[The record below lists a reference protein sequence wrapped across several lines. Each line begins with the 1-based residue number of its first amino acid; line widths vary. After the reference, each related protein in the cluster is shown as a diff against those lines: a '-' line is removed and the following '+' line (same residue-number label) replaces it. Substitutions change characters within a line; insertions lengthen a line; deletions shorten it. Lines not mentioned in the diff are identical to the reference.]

1 MAQVRKYKGGTGE
14 GGIKKLKE
22 QTVMKTDADG
32 NLTDEIEE
40 AVVTA
45 KAPIV
50 TPKTGL
56 KGSRYFIDNV
66 EQDRDEFLKYLH
78 NTLQTDLW
86 SVIDSD
92 KNNNHDYHFAKGS
105 NSFTVTNRDDNSD
118 VTNKLFSNI
127 TATPA
132 DSNAKRNW
140 GAFFNSKQHRYRE
153 DIARIFGFNKEKPY
167 DGQPLRRGVSEFLYN
182 EDDNKNPIYD
192 TNSDINKDNEQTIR
206 EIIDYIRSGKYDPK
220 KEAKY
225 WSDYGTQLEALKNLY
240 DEWNDTTANSF
251 IDALRKG
258 QLTESQ
264 KRQLALMG

>member
-14 GGIKKLKE
+14 GGIKKPKE
-22 QTVMKTDADG
+22 QAAMKTDADG
-32 NLTDEIEE
+32 NLTDEIKES
-40 AVVTA
+40 VVTA
-45 KAPIV
+45 KAPTV
-50 TPKTGL
+50 TSKIGP

-66 EQDRDEFLKYLH
+66 EQDRDEYLKYLH

-86 SVIDSD
+86 SMIDKD
-92 KNNNHDYHFAKGS
+92 KDNNHDYYLAKGS
-105 NSFTVTNRDDNSD
+105 NSFIVKNRDNNSD
-118 VTNKLFSNI
+118 ITDKLFGKI
-127 TATPA
+127 KATPT
-132 DSNAKRNW
+132 DSEAKRNL

-153 DIARIFGFNKEKPY
+153 DIARMFGFNKEKPY

-192 TNSDINKDNEQTIR
+192 TTSDINKDNEQTIR

-225 WSDYGTQLEALKNLY
+225 WNEYGAQLDALKNLY
-240 DEWNDTTANSF
+240 DEWNDTTADNF
-251 IDALRKG
+251 ITALKNG

>member
-14 GGIKKLKE
+14 GGIKKPEE
-22 QTVMKTDADG
+22 QTVMKTDTDG

-45 KAPIV
+45 KAPTV
-50 TPKTGL
+50 TSKTGP

-105 NSFTVTNRDDNSD
+105 NSFTVTNRDDDSD

-132 DSNAKRNW
+132 DSNAKRN
-140 GAFFNSKQHRYRE
+140 
-153 DIARIFGFNKEKPY
+153 
-167 DGQPLRRGVSEFLYN
+167 
-182 EDDNKNPIYD
+182 
-192 TNSDINKDNEQTIR
+192 
-206 EIIDYIRSGKYDPK
+206 
-220 KEAKY
+220 
-225 WSDYGTQLEALKNLY
+225 
-240 DEWNDTTANSF
+240 
-251 IDALRKG
+251 
-258 QLTESQ
+258 
-264 KRQLALMG
+264 